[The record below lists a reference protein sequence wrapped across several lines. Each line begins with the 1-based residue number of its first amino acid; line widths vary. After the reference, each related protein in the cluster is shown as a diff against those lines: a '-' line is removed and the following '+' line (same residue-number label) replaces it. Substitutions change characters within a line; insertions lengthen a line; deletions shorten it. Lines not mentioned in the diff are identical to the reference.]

1 MQTSSSE
8 SIPRLLILSRISKQ
22 NATVTSYVTSSIIYE
37 VTKMTDDKP
46 SYSAPALEKGL
57 DILELL
63 ANTGRSMGTRQI
75 AGELGRSKNE
85 IFRMVHVLLERGYI
99 QRDASE
105 GLMLSNKLFELGM
118 QTARARD
125 LVSTAAPIVER
136 FAEEVHQAAHLVVA
150 HRGETVIIA
159 AASGGA
165 DMNFSLKLG
174 YRRPL
179 ADAHS
184 GLVLMAFQPRAVR
197 DRMIAE
203 CMVLM
208 REPPDATTLAAELDQ
223 VREQGAIIHESRDII
238 GVTDVVCP
246 IVMGDGRAVA
256 CVTVAAVSRRSAA
269 PNFEAMLARLKRA
282 CAEIASE
289 LAG

>member
-1 MQTSSSE
+1 MNDEKLT
-8 SIPRLLILSRISKQ
+8 
-22 NATVTSYVTSSIIYE
+22 
-37 VTKMTDDKP
+37 
-46 SYSAPALEKGL
+46 YSAPALEKGL

-63 ANTGRSMGTRQI
+63 ANSGHPMGTRQI
-75 AGELGRSKNE
+75 ADELGRSKNE
-85 IFRMVHVLLERGYI
+85 IFRMVHVLLGRGYI
-99 QRDASE
+99 QRDESGEA
-105 GLMLSNKLFELGM
+105 LMLSNKLFGLGM

-136 FAEEVHQAAHLVVA
+136 FAEQVHQAAHLVVA
-150 HRGETVIIA
+150 HRGETVIIS

-184 GLVLMAFQPRAVR
+184 GLVLMAFQPQAVR
-197 DRMIAE
+197 ERMIAE
-203 CMVLM
+203 CLTLM
-208 REPPDATTLAAELDQ
+208 REPPDPTTLGAELDE
-223 VREQGAIIHESRDII
+223 VRRQGAIIHESRDII
-238 GVTDVVCP
+238 GVTDIVCP
-246 IVMGDGRAVA
+246 IVLADGRAVA

-269 PNFEAMLARLKRA
+269 PNFDAILARLKLA
-282 CAEIASE
+282 CAEIATG